1 VEVEAEE
8 ALVEVEAEEA
18 LVELELEDEGADA
31 ADVVGGVL
39 LAGAGVPV
47 VDGPELLQPARA
59 SAPQSP
65 NVVMSLLFMFP
76 PRRSARTTSLMSRG
90 TVPDL

>member
-1 VEVEAEE
+1 MEVEAEE
-8 ALVEVEAEEA
+8 ALVE
-18 LVELELEDEGADA
+18 LELELEDEGADA

-47 VDGPELLQPARA
+47 VDVGPELLQPARA

>member
-1 VEVEAEE
+1 MEVEAEE
-8 ALVEVEAEEA
+8 ALVEVE
-18 LVELELEDEGADA
+18 LEDAGADA
-31 ADVVGGVL
+31 ADFVVGVL

-47 VDGPELLQPARA
+47 VDVGPELLQPARA